1 MELVFS
7 FSFQIFPYIYHPKN
21 KIMNMSFAKK
31 LLAGLIV
38 SAALVSFS
46 TKADRASFSGSW
58 ALNEG
63 KSDFGERGA
72 RFATK
77 AIKVEQKGDA
87 ITITRTTPS
96 FQGGDDVTTTETLG
110 FDGKEVQ
117 SEGFGGSVRKSALKW
132 ATDEQSFSISSTTTG
147 ERNGQSFTFTGT
159 DTWALGDGG
168 KSLIITSVRT
178 TQQGEVT
185 TKAAYDK
192 Q

>member
-1 MELVFS
+1 
-7 FSFQIFPYIYHPKN
+7 
-21 KIMNMSFAKK
+21 MNISFAKK
-31 LLAGLIV
+31 LLTAVIV
-38 SAALVSFS
+38 SAALVSF
-46 TKADRASFSGSW
+46 THKADRANFSGSW

-63 KSDFGERGA
+63 KSDFGQRGA

-77 AIKVEQKGDA
+77 TIKTEQKSDA

-96 FQGGDDVTTTETLG
+96 FQQGGDDVTTTETLG

-159 DTWALGDGG
+159 DTWTLGDGG
-168 KSLIITSVRT
+168 KSLMVTSVRT

>member
-1 MELVFS
+1 
-7 FSFQIFPYIYHPKN
+7 
-21 KIMNMSFAKK
+21 MNMSIAKK
-31 LLAGLIV
+31 LMVVLIV

-46 TKADRASFSGSW
+46 TKADRANFSGSW

-77 AIKVEQKGDA
+77 ALKVEQKGDA
-87 ITITRTTPS
+87 ITISRTTPS

-117 SEGFGGSVRKSALKW
+117 GTGFGGSVRKAALKW
-132 ATDEQSFSISSTTTG
+132 ATDGQSLSISSTTTG
-147 ERNGQSFTFTGT
+147 ERNGQAFSFSATE
-159 DTWALGDGG
+159 TWTLGDGG
-168 KSLIITSVRT
+168 KSLTVTTVRT

-192 Q
+192 K

>member
-1 MELVFS
+1 
-7 FSFQIFPYIYHPKN
+7 
-21 KIMNMSFAKK
+21 MSFAKK
-31 LLAGLIV
+31 LLAALIV

-46 TKADRASFSGSW
+46 TKADRANFSGGW

-87 ITITRTTPS
+87 ITITKTSPS

-159 DTWALGDGG
+159 DSWTLGDGG
-168 KSLIITSVRT
+168 KSLLVTSVRT

>member
-1 MELVFS
+1 M
-7 FSFQIFPYIYHPKN
+7 K
-21 KIMNMSFAKK
+21 MSFAKK
-31 LLAGLIV
+31 LLGGFIV
-38 SAALVSFS
+38 LAALVSFS
-46 TKADRASFSGSW
+46 TKADRANFSGGW

-87 ITITRTTPS
+87 ITITKTSPS

-117 SEGFGGSVRKSALKW
+117 GTGFGGSVRKSTLKW
-132 ATDEQSFSISSTTTG
+132 AGDEQSFAISSTTTG
-147 ERNGQSFTFTGT
+147 ERDGQSFTFKATE
-159 DTWALGDGG
+159 TWTLGDGG
-168 KSLIITSVRT
+168 KSLTVTAVRT
-178 TQQGEVT
+178 SQQGEVT
-185 TKAAYDK
+185 TKAFYDK

>member
-1 MELVFS
+1 
-7 FSFQIFPYIYHPKN
+7 
-21 KIMNMSFAKK
+21 MNISFAKK
-31 LLAGLIV
+31 LLAALIV
-38 SAALVSFS
+38 SAALVSFT
-46 TKADRASFSGSW
+46 TKADRANFSGSW

-63 KSDFGERGA
+63 KSDFGQRGA

-77 AIKVEQKGDA
+77 TIKVEQKSDA

-132 ATDEQSFSISSTTTG
+132 ATDEQNFAISSTTTG
-147 ERNGQSFTFTGT
+147 ERNGQSFTFSGT
-159 DTWALGDGG
+159 DTWTLADGG
-168 KSLIITSVRT
+168 KSLVITSVRT

>member
-1 MELVFS
+1 
-7 FSFQIFPYIYHPKN
+7 
-21 KIMNMSFAKK
+21 MNMSFAKK
-31 LLAGLIV
+31 LLAAVIV
-38 SAALVSFS
+38 SSTLVSFS
-46 TKADRASFSGSW
+46 HKAGRANFSGGW

-63 KSDFGERGA
+63 KSDFGQRGA

-77 AIKVEQKGDA
+77 TIKVEQKSDA
-87 ITITRTTPS
+87 IAITRTTPS

-159 DTWALGDGG
+159 DTWTLGDGG
-168 KSLIITSVRT
+168 KSLMITSVRT

>member
-1 MELVFS
+1 M
-7 FSFQIFPYIYHPKN
+7 N
-21 KIMNMSFAKK
+21 KSFARK
-31 LLAGLIV
+31 LLTAVIV
-38 SAALVSFS
+38 SAALVSFT

-77 AIKVEQKGDA
+77 KIKAEQKSDA
-87 ITITRTTPS
+87 ITISRTTPS

-132 ATDEQSFSISSTTTG
+132 ATDEKSFSISSTTTG

-168 KSLIITSVRT
+168 KSLVVTSVRT